1 MCVCARACVCVG
13 GGEGVWVE
21 RREGDSTWTSLD
33 EKITLK
39 FVTNTGDASA
49 GVRTAFFLV

>member
-1 MCVCARACVCVG
+1 MCVCARARACVCVG

-33 EKITLK
+33 EKITLT
-39 FVTNTGDASA
+39 FVTNTGDASG
-49 GVRTAFFLV
+49 GVRTAFF